1 MKAVKLFQ
9 YAYLAFAVLFIYDAY
24 SNYAIETI
32 DAAGVITETPN
43 WSRVYI
49 SLGFA
54 ALAIFMYFF
63 RKKFNKKFEDKNNTK

>member
-9 YAYLAFAVLFIYDAY
+9 YAYLFFAVLFIYDAY
-24 SNYAIETI
+24 SNWTAEAE
-32 DAAGVITETPN
+32 DR
-43 WSRVYI
+43 SRVYI

-63 RKKFNKKFEDKNNTK
+63 RKKFNKKFEDKKNSK